1 MRSIQKKKIFLI
13 ENGEGV
19 ESMVNIRKIKQAVS
33 IVLTS
38 TLFITTIL
46 PISNVYADESLW
58 TVQINGNAN
67 GSSESFGS
75 PYNTSGNIGKL
86 GADSVRAYIYDI
98 KADEFIQG
106 EYEGNR
112 FDAID
117 FLGSQSAGLYN
128 QIASD
133 CYDQDVSKETAFK
146 TAENIFT
153 ENSYPFEKAYVDV
166 GNNTYISNTYE
177 ITEGLK
183 ENNGAKLKDIVETY
197 WGSNVY
203 NTLRRNGN
211 LIFVVEPLMITSSL
225 DDEGYLS
232 QTAYYHDRTVTTTYP
247 HTRKSYYGIPE
258 SLENVEPFDKCEN
271 ESYEDENG
279 VYHSYYGLDT
289 DNESDYNEL
298 VYAICESKNCPKS
311 EAVRLVKEQYDYF
324 GITHFDVWVEEWTS
338 TEEETISEPVYQH
351 YRYKLGTARY
361 FMEYYDMEVKE
372 YESGE
377 YSTSQLGVPSYYN
390 VPHWL
395 GRAVFTEHI
404 GENGR
409 YDSHYNL
416 AFPTEVTTDSEKLTA
431 YWNGDS
437 TALEMD
443 GKITTFGMAVLAPG
457 CDAGIWHTNKY
468 TTGEPSGV
476 PADDVT
482 NYPND
487 NGHPY
492 GNNV

>member
-1 MRSIQKKKIFLI
+1 
-13 ENGEGV
+13 
-19 ESMVNIRKIKQAVS
+19 MVNIKKIKQAVS
-33 IVLTS
+33 IVLTG

-46 PISNVYADESLW
+46 PISNVYATDLPSLGTVEGES
-58 TVQINGNAN
+58 N
-67 GSSESFGS
+67 GSSERLG
-75 PYNTSGNIGKL
+75 PTYNTEFNVGEL

-106 EYEGNR
+106 EYEGNT

-133 CYDQDVSKETAFK
+133 YYDQDVSKETAFK
-146 TAENIFT
+146 TAESIFT
-153 ENSYPFEKAYVDV
+153 ENSYPFEKEYVDV
-166 GNNTYISNTYE
+166 RNNIYISNTYE

-183 ENNGAKLKDIVETY
+183 ENNGEKLKAIVETY
-197 WGSNVY
+197 CGSNVY

-211 LIFVVEPLMITSSL
+211 LIFVVEPLMITSVL
-225 DDEGYLS
+225 DDNGYLVDDHAAAVK
-232 QTAYYHDRTVTTTYP
+232 TTVTKHKKTFYE
-247 HTRKSYYGIPE
+247 IPKG
-258 SLENVEPFDKCEN
+258 LENGD
-271 ESYEDENG
+271 
-279 VYHSYYGLDT
+279 
-289 DNESDYNEL
+289 
-298 VYAICESKNCPKS
+298 ICKKATE
-311 EAVRLVKEQYDYF
+311 VKETNSNGDNVSATTEYYTVSDNDEDLLQLIREKYGSADYIYESRSQYTEDGRLKPSYMV
-324 GITHFDVWVEEWTS
+324 IDHFDVKDESW
-338 TEEETISEPVYQH
+338 EEETTEYLSQH

-377 YSTSQLGVPSYYN
+377 YSTSQLEVPSYYN

-457 CDAGIWHTNKY
+457 SDAGIWHTNKY

-492 GNNV
+492 GNNVVEKIYEIRGII